1 MTLVYF
7 ILVLGITVFIHELGH
22 FIFAK
27 KAGIYVYEFSI
38 GMGPKLVQIHSKK
51 DETVYSIR
59 IFPIGGYVQMAG
71 ESVEEDM
78 NIPREKMMQ
87 SKTWL
92 QRFMTIIAGVL
103 FNFLLAILLFFIIG
117 LINGSPSRETFINT
131 VESDSPAYNAGLLE
145 NSKIVSLNG
154 HKIKS
159 LSHLALEL
167 EINYGENFDFTV
179 ITPSGEEKKVSIK
192 PIEKNDNIDEVDDSE
207 KEYYYGFSY
216 KINYEKGFFAAITY
230 AFTHVLALIHQM
242 ILVIFYLITGKLS
255 LNNLSGPIGIYN
267 IVGEAAKYG
276 ILTIMNLIGLLC
288 VNVGFINILP
298 LPAFDGGR
306 LLFLVIEKIKGKPVD
321 PKLENTIHLVGMV
334 LLMILMVVIT
344 YNDILRLFR

>member
-1 MTLVYF
+1 MTIIYF

-22 FIFAK
+22 FLFAK

-38 GMGPKLVQIHSKK
+38 GMGPKLFQIHSKK

-59 IFPIGGYVQMAG
+59 LFPIGGYVQMAG
-71 ESVEEDM
+71 ESVEEDK
-78 NIPREKMMQ
+78 NIPKEKMMQ

-131 VESDSPAYNAGLLE
+131 VENDSPAYNAGLLE

-167 EINYGENFDFTV
+167 EINYGENFDFTI

-192 PIEKNDNIDEVDDSE
+192 PV
-207 KEYYYGFSY
+207 
-216 KINYEKGFFAAITY
+216 
-230 AFTHVLALIHQM
+230 
-242 ILVIFYLITGKLS
+242 
-255 LNNLSGPIGIYN
+255 
-267 IVGEAAKYG
+267 
-276 ILTIMNLIGLLC
+276 
-288 VNVGFINILP
+288 
-298 LPAFDGGR
+298 
-306 LLFLVIEKIKGKPVD
+306 
-321 PKLENTIHLVGMV
+321 
-334 LLMILMVVIT
+334 
-344 YNDILRLFR
+344 